1 MRAPRTPLALVIGVV
16 AGSLLSSTSALAF
29 WSNNS
34 TGSGEGS
41 ATVAAG
47 NSRPITI
54 IQTSAL
60 TPLSPGQS
68 VALAGT
74 FNNPNDG
81 YANGAVT
88 VRTVTVSI
96 VGVHG
101 SPQCSVTNFTLS
113 HATMPVNATIP
124 HGERVGHWSGA
135 VVTMVNSNRDQ
146 GACHG
151 AQVLLHYSSN

>member
-1 MRAPRTPLALVIGVV
+1 MHVPRTPLALVIGVV
-16 AGSLLSSTSALAF
+16 AGSLLSGTSAFAY

-60 TPLSPGQS
+60 TPLAPGQS
-68 VALAGT
+68 ITLSGV
-74 FNNPNDG
+74 FSNPNDS
-81 YANGAVT
+81 YANGSVI
-88 VRTVTVSI
+88 VRTVTASI

-101 SPQCSVTNFTLS
+101 SPQCSVTNFTLT
-113 HATMPVNATIP
+113 HPTMTVNATIP
-124 HGERVGHWSGA
+124 HGEHVGHWSGA
-135 VVTMVNSNRDQ
+135 VVTMVNSSRDQ
-146 GACHG
+146 SACHG
-151 AQVLLHYSSN
+151 ATVTIHYTSN